1 VHPYAD
7 HYEPVTNVPI
17 AKVVTAYDHP
27 VSGETYILVFGQAL
41 YMGDSIEHT
50 LIYPNQAQTD
60 GVVVDDIPRH
70 LSHDNTSTHSIYFSE
85 EDVCLPLCL
94 RGIISYLPTRYPTND
109 EINKCKWLIVTKD
122 TPWNP
127 YNDSFTEQESSYLN
141 FHNFPIHR
149 NIDEREIMT
158 FHSELFCNVCS
169 ISTTPPQLNVSDQ
182 HIAKIFQ
189 CSPKTAAHTRQITTQ
204 KGLHSM
210 TDHLTRRYRTKQAA
224 LCYAQLGGR
233 HGHFYSNTLFSLI
246 PSL

>member
-1 VHPYAD
+1 
-7 HYEPVTNVPI
+7 
-17 AKVVTAYDHP
+17 
-27 VSGETYILVFGQAL
+27 
-41 YMGDSIEHT
+41 MGDSIEHT

-189 CSPKTAAHTRQITTQ
+189 CSPKTAAHTNQITTQ

-210 TDHLTRRYRTKQAA
+210 TDHLTCWYRTKQAA

-233 HGHFYSNTLFSLI
+233 NGHFYSNTLISSI
-246 PSL
+246 PLL